1 MYILH
6 IIFLEIHN
14 DVCFSKDLKKTRTYI
29 KKLATEPNAGYSMKP
44 RDYQSQSGEEQKTV
58 GALVLHT

>member
-1 MYILH
+1 MMYVSL
-6 IIFLEIHN
+6 
-14 DVCFSKDLKKTRTYI
+14 SKDRKKQQRTYI

-58 GALVLHT
+58 GALVLHP